1 MKQQRKIEKR
11 ERKRSKHKA
20 MNLVSIYVEMYDYKL
35 LLVIYISVY
44 FLKDST
50 VSEVNVIA
58 QLKQQIEEAKTNKV
72 NDNKYSNAI
81 IDYWGNNRCI

>member
-1 MKQQRKIEKR
+1 
-11 ERKRSKHKA
+11 

-72 NDNKYSNAI
+72 NDNNYSNAI

>member
-1 MKQQRKIEKR
+1 
-11 ERKRSKHKA
+11 